1 MKTMSFPDARAVPG
15 RRRDFGISVRPA
27 SRTAIPATGRPPT
40 HLTLATI
47 RGWGDDYT
55 PRRTPST
62 YDELVRVVI
71 RILGERQDFAPDE
84 TLERRAQEHLAT
96 LGFDQPPPASSTH
109 QRHDVHTASTPCTG
123 SVEPAPLGTQVS
135 PSGGGKAVLL
145 AQLATHSGVDVT
157 ASTKER
163 KQTAR
168 HGRVGKGRAAATAT
182 DAPPAPA
189 KPRRRAHGSALAPAL
204 PSASAS

>member
-1 MKTMSFPDARAVPG
+1 MKTMSFPQARACLVAAG
-15 RRRDFGISVRPA
+15 FRYLG
-27 SRTAIPATGRPPT
+27 TACIADCDTSYWAHPT
-40 HLTLATI
+40 TLTLATI

-71 RILGERQDFAPDE
+71 RILGERQDFVLDD
-84 TLERRAQEHLAT
+84 TLERRAQDHLAT
-96 LGFDQPPPASSTH
+96 LGFDQQPPASSTH
-109 QRHDVHTASTPCTG
+109 QQHGVHATSTPFTV
-123 SVEPAPLGTQVS
+123 SVEPAPLSTQVS

-145 AQLATHSGVDVT
+145 AQLATHYGVDV
-157 ASTKER
+157 AAIKKEM
-163 KQTAR
+163 KQPAR
-168 HGRVGKGRAAATAT
+168 HGRVGKGRATPTAT

-189 KPRRRAHGSALAPAL
+189 KPRRRANASASVSAL